1 MTNVRRIMRYSENPE
16 SKKET
21 DKTDK
26 ACQDNPFVYFFCIG
40 IIQNVFSWL
49 SLNRSNCFVGF

>member
-1 MTNVRRIMRYSENPE
+1 MTNVRRIMRYSESPE

-21 DKTDK
+21 DKTEK
-26 ACQDNPFVYFFCIG
+26 ACLDTTIFYIFRIG
-40 IIQNVFSWL
+40 IIQNMFSWL